1 LGFLNREI
9 HQKGEI
15 LSHLVFGVG
24 RRKPKVLLMAAKK
37 IGWATLCASLARMIL
52 LSRKLRRKVLMQLT
66 VVLVLVVVIGA
77 WPLASWLASNVW
89 LFLVWWGI
97 CVFYGLMVILLSLYD
112 MLSVFKEVREAD
124 DD

>member
-1 LGFLNREI
+1 
-9 HQKGEI
+9 
-15 LSHLVFGVG
+15 
-24 RRKPKVLLMAAKK
+24 
-37 IGWATLCASLARMIL
+37 MIL

-124 DD
+124 ND

>member
-1 LGFLNREI
+1 
-9 HQKGEI
+9 
-15 LSHLVFGVG
+15 
-24 RRKPKVLLMAAKK
+24 
-37 IGWATLCASLARMIL
+37 MIL

-77 WPLASWLASNVW
+77 WPLANWLASNVW